1 MKFVFAS
8 MTVITSIAGS
18 YLLLTAPTM
27 SHLMLGVIFI
37 LSAIVCLLFLV
48 IKDYRQELN
57 FWKSFKTFAFIAAML
72 SLGSCT
78 TTRQTCPSNDAQY
91 FYKQQHVKPHY
102 YKR

>member
-18 YLLLTAPTM
+18 YLLVTAPTM

-57 FWKSFKTFAFIAAML
+57 FWKSMKTFVFVAAML

-78 TTRQTCPSNDAQY
+78 TVRQTCPTNDSHY
-91 FYKQQHVKPHY
+91 FYKQVKVKPY
-102 YKR
+102 YHRR